1 MLFPLV
7 TMLRE
12 HPRETCQAWL
22 AVQPALVKVT
32 EVLYVVN
39 SIVTL
44 VSPNTLRVPQ
54 ALLGR

>member
-12 HPRETCQAWL
+12 HPRETYQAWL

-44 VSPNTLRVPQ
+44 VLPNTLRISQ
-54 ALLGR
+54 ALLGN